1 MLRGGAFSDEI
12 GTLHCSVVKQD
23 ARSTQ
28 VDLDEGFY
36 WFGAKGTDPDGR
48 PFGSVGTGLVR
59 VEAGDH
65 KVRFVLAPAVA
76 IEGRL
81 VGEDVLRLQAGIARR
96 GGRLLELDVGGE
108 GLFPFRPVGADGS
121 FAFAAVLSA
130 RTRSGSARRPSSP
143 RVSRRGVRRSRSRRR
158 ASRSSRSRCADR

>member
-96 GGRLLELDVGGE
+96 GGLELDVGGE

-121 FAFAAVLSA
+121 FAFAAVPVGENEIWIGTATELA
-130 RTRSGSARRPSSP
+130 AGKPARRQALT
-143 RVSRRGVRRSRSRRR
+143 VEAKGVPFLEIAVR
-158 ASRSSRSRCADR
+158 